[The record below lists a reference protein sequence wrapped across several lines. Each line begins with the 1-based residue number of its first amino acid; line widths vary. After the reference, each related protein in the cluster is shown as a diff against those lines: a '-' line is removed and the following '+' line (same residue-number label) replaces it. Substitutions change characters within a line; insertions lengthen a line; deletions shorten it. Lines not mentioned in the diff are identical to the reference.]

1 MLMKQTLSTAIG
13 ENRFFSI
20 TQKRRKKRKLEENET
35 SEKAISNRQN

>member
-20 TQKRRKKRKLEENET
+20 TRRGEKSEKMT
-35 SEKAISNRQN
+35 SEKANSNRQN

>member
-20 TQKRRKKRKLEENET
+20 TRRGEKSENLE
-35 SEKAISNRQN
+35 K